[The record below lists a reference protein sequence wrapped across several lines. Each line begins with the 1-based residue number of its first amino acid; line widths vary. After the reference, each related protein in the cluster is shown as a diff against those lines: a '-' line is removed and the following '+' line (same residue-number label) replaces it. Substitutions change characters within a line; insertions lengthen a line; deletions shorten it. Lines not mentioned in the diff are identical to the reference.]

1 MFSKQVARQIA
12 EAFAIVSAV
21 TKNADQV
28 ANSLGQ
34 HFAARL
40 NADQPQADW
49 KVVLDN
55 LAQTLRKT
63 SSQLELQ
70 DVEYQ
75 NQLAEE
81 RLLRDRRDQI
91 LEKLRNQLRGA
102 RFLLD
107 QTFGK
112 EKASEH
118 FPLRSDVG
126 RLVPRNLLPLA
137 RGMSRL
143 LRGSGIVWPSLDGE
157 GHVPKPLELAAS
169 IDATVSELEAD
180 LEALEPERQGSVFQR
195 GNKERQYRD
204 TALAVSSTAAALG
217 GLFRVAG
224 FEYAAKRLRGRPR
237 KSTSGGEAEPPPALQ
252 PTLPSA
258 G

>member
-12 EAFAIVSAV
+12 EAFTIVSAV

-55 LAQTLRKT
+55 LAQTLRET

-102 RFLLD
+102 CSCSTRPSARKRLPS
-107 QTFGK
+107 TF
-112 EKASEH
+112 
-118 FPLRSDVG
+118 PCG
-126 RLVPRNLLPLA
+126 RTWAGWCRATSLPLA
-137 RGMSRL
+137 
-143 LRGSGIVWPSLDGE
+143 
-157 GHVPKPLELAAS
+157 AA
-169 IDATVSELEAD
+169 
-180 LEALEPERQGSVFQR
+180 
-195 GNKERQYRD
+195 
-204 TALAVSSTAAALG
+204 
-217 GLFRVAG
+217 
-224 FEYAAKRLRGRPR
+224 
-237 KSTSGGEAEPPPALQ
+237 
-252 PTLPSA
+252 
-258 G
+258 